1 MNKKMFLTFW
11 IDMTTWLAAGPKNE
25 QVAYLTWFY

>member
-1 MNKKMFLTFW
+1 MFLTFW
-11 IDMTTWLAAGPKNE
+11 IDTTTWLAAGSKNE